1 MKQNILT
8 GVRAAREYIHFFRDP
23 VACMCELQQ
32 KYGRLVALG
41 PIAFGEPTKLHV
53 LAVGPEF
60 NRQVLGDPLKFRT
73 TGQFIHG
80 PDGSAQRRIRFG
92 LTRMNGP
99 QHKQQRQL
107 ILPPFHKRAV
117 TGYHDLT
124 VELAQE
130 VIGQWKPGLH
140 DVYTDMRAVTLRIAS
155 AVLFGHEASDAYRIG
170 HLLDIWARRNFS
182 GPVWFFPVNFPG
194 TPYRRL
200 LNHAESVEHE
210 ILALIEKRRRD
221 PCDRTDV
228 LSILIQARDD
238 ENRGMTNMELVGQ
251 ATILFG
257 ASFETTASTLTWT
270 MFLLAQHPSI
280 MHELVDE
287 LDRVLGGHAPTRE
300 QLPRLSFLDHVIKES
315 MRILPPVPFTIRAA
329 DDDQIPMGSLKL
341 SHGSRVICSHFLTHH
356 LPDLYPEPE
365 IFRPDRWREIDPTQY
380 EYLPFSAGPRACVG
394 AMFALQ
400 VLKISLAIVLQKF
413 RFTIVPGAQI
423 DRAVR
428 ITMNPRHGMPMVL
441 HENDRRYESSEVR
454 GQIHEMV
461 KLPSVRSSRA

>member
-1 MKQNILT
+1 MKKNILT
-8 GVRAAREYIHFFRDP
+8 GARAAREYVHFFRDP
-23 VACMCELQQ
+23 VACMRRLQQ
-32 KYGRLVALG
+32 EHGSLIALG
-41 PIAFGEPTKLHV
+41 SIAFGEPTKLHV
-53 LAVGPEF
+53 LAIGPEF
-60 NRQVLGDPLKFRT
+60 NRQVLGDPAKFRT

-80 PDGSAQRRIRFG
+80 PTGSAQRRIRFG

-117 TGYHDLT
+117 AGYHDLI

-130 VIGQWKPGLH
+130 VIGRWKLGRR

-170 HLLDIWARRNFS
+170 HLLDVWARRNFS
-182 GPVWFFPVNFPG
+182 GLVWFFPVNIPG

-200 LNHAESVEHE
+200 LKHAELVERQ
-210 ILALIEKRRRD
+210 ILALVDKRRRD
-221 PCDRTDV
+221 SSDRTDV

-238 ENRGMTNMELVGQ
+238 ENRGMTDMELVGQ

-270 MFLLAQHPSI
+270 VFLLAQHPMI
-280 MHELVDE
+280 MRELMDE
-287 LDRVLGGHAPTRE
+287 LDRVLDGGPPTRE
-300 QLPRLSFLDHVIKES
+300 QLPQLSFLDRVIKES

-329 DDDQIPMGSLKL
+329 DDDQIPMGSLTL
-341 SHGSRVICSHFLTHH
+341 SHGARVICSHFLTHH
-356 LPDLYPEPE
+356 LPEIYPEPE
-365 IFRPDRWREIDPTQY
+365 IFRPDRWREIDPSQY
-380 EYLPFSAGPRACVG
+380 EYMPFSAGPRACVG
-394 AMFALQ
+394 AMFAMQ

-413 RFTIVPGAQI
+413 RFTVVPGAQI

-428 ITMNPRHGMPMVL
+428 ITMNPRHGMPMLL

-461 KLPSVRSSRA
+461 KLPK

>member
-1 MKQNILT
+1 MKKNILT
-8 GVRAAREYIHFFRDP
+8 GARAAREYVHFFRDP
-23 VACMCELQQ
+23 VACMRRLQQ
-32 KYGRLVALG
+32 EHGSLIALG

-53 LAVGPEF
+53 LAIGPEF
-60 NRQVLGDPLKFRT
+60 NRQVLGDPAKFRT

-80 PDGSAQRRIRFG
+80 PIGSAQRRIRFG

-117 TGYHDLT
+117 AGYHDLT

-130 VIGQWKPGLH
+130 VIGRWKPGQR
-140 DVYTDMRAVTLRIAS
+140 DVYADMRAVTLRIAS

-170 HLLDIWARRNFS
+170 HLLDVWARRNFS
-182 GPVWFFPVNFPG
+182 GPVWFFPVNIPG

-200 LNHAESVEHE
+200 LKHAELVERE
-210 ILALIEKRRRD
+210 ILALVEKRRRD
-221 PCDRTDV
+221 PSDRTDV

-238 ENRGMTNMELVGQ
+238 ENRSMTDMELVGQ

-270 MFLLAQHPSI
+270 MFLLAQHP
-280 MHELVDE
+280 MTMRELMDE
-287 LDRVLGGHAPTRE
+287 LDGVLGGSPPTRE
-300 QLPRLSFLDHVIKES
+300 QLPHLSFLDRVIKES

-329 DDDQIPMGSLKL
+329 DDDQIPMGSLTL
-341 SHGSRVICSHFLTHH
+341 SHGARVICSHFLTHH
-356 LPDLYPEPE
+356 LPEIYPEPE
-365 IFRPDRWREIDPTQY
+365 TFRPDRWREIDPSQY
-380 EYLPFSAGPRACVG
+380 EYMPFSAGPRACVG
-394 AMFALQ
+394 AMFAIQ

-413 RFTIVPGAQI
+413 RFTVVPGAQI

-428 ITMNPRHGMPMVL
+428 ITMNPRHGMPMIL
-441 HENDRRYESSEVR
+441 RENDRRYESSKVR

-461 KLPSVRSSRA
+461 KLPG